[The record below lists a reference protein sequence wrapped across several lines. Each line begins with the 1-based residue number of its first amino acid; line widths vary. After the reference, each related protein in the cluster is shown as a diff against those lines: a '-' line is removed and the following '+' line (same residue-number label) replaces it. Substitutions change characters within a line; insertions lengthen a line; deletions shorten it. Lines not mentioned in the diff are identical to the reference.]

1 MKSITLFF
9 CHSIDTISHCITGIK
24 VFDGDI
30 NASMETRNSKIS
42 KWSGIT
48 VDSPCKKPRDAFEKA
63 LEGIR
68 QGVRRRDPVLRAG
81 VA

>member
-1 MKSITLFF
+1 
-9 CHSIDTISHCITGIK
+9 
-24 VFDGDI
+24 
-30 NASMETRNSKIS
+30 METCNSTIN

-48 VDSPCKKPRDAFEKA
+48 VDTPCKKPRDAFEKA

-68 QGVRRRDPVLRAG
+68 QGVRRRDPVLRSG